1 MENATP
7 LIYKKIIEVMAD
19 INAIGKDRRNQQQGF
34 QFRGIDDV
42 MNELHSSL
50 AKCGVFVLPNV
61 LDETRTT
68 GKTSNNKDMF
78 YTRLKINFGFYA
90 EDGSHVDA
98 VVIGEAMDTADKA
111 SNKALSIGLKYAM
124 LQVFCIPTEDE
135 KDPDANSPQPAAGT
149 MQQQAAPAQQPKKPA
164 AKFDFEPKGGE
175 TTPAEK
181 KEIGGLLA
189 SKYGNGA
196 PVFSKDE
203 AKKYSA
209 MRKDYT
215 AREVI
220 DAIKKEL
227 QARLTPTQTM
237 QTAGDLMRAQQEQQ
251 PQQQLPPAVE
261 TVKNVM
267 GGEIVQPEPQQATF
281 DDMAPADDTAKV
293 GNNGFDI
300 F

>member
-1 MENATP
+1 MAENTP

-50 AKCGVFVLPNV
+50 AKCGVFVLPKV
-61 LDETRTT
+61 LEETRTT
-68 GKTSNNKDMF
+68 GKTSRGGDMF

-98 VVIGEAMDTADKA
+98 VVIGEAMDTGDKA

-135 KDPDANSPQPAAGT
+135 KDPDAVSPQPAAGT
-149 MQQQAAPAQQPKKPA
+149 MQQQPQQKKPA

-181 KEIGGLLA
+181 KEIGGLL
-189 SKYGNGA
+189 STKYPNGGA
-196 PVFSKDE
+196 VFSKDE
-203 AKKYSA
+203 AKKYSD

-220 DAIKKEL
+220 ETIKRDL
-227 QARLTPTQTM
+227 NARLNPTSTM
-237 QTAGDLMRAQQEQQ
+237 KTAGDVMREQAQQA
-251 PQQQLPPAVE
+251 QQLPPQVEAVKE
-261 TVKNVM
+261 AFD
-267 GGEIVQPEPQQATF
+267 GEVVISPQPSFDEMQPAGEPT
-281 DDMAPADDTAKV
+281 
-293 GNNGFDI
+293 GDI

>member
-1 MENATP
+1 MAENIP

-61 LDETRTT
+61 LEETRTT
-68 GKTSNNKDMF
+68 GKTARGGDMF

-98 VVIGEAMDTADKA
+98 VVIGEAMDTGDKA

-124 LQVFCIPTEDE
+124 LQVFCIPTEDD
-135 KDPDANSPQPAAGT
+135 KDPDAVSPQPAAGT
-149 MQQQAAPAQQPKKPA
+149 MQQQPQQKKPA

-181 KEIGGLLA
+181 KELGGLL
-189 SKYGNGA
+189 STKYPDGGA
-196 PVFSKDE
+196 VFSKAE
-203 AKKYSA
+203 AKKYSD

-220 DAIKKEL
+220 EIIKRDL
-227 QARLTPTQTM
+227 NARLNQTSTM
-237 QTAGDLMRAQQEQQ
+237 KTAGDVMREQAQQA
-251 PQQQLPPAVE
+251 QQLPPQVE
-261 TVKNVM
+261 AVKNAFD
-267 GGEIVQPEPQQATF
+267 GEVVTMPQPSFDEMQPVGEPT
-281 DDMAPADDTAKV
+281 
-293 GNNGFDI
+293 GDI

>member
-1 MENATP
+1 MAENTP

-50 AKCGVFVLPNV
+50 AKCGVFVLPKV
-61 LDETRTT
+61 LEETRTT
-68 GKTSNNKDMF
+68 GKTSRGGDMF

-98 VVIGEAMDTADKA
+98 VVIGEAMDTGDKA

-135 KDPDANSPQPAAGT
+135 KDPDAVSPQPAAGT
-149 MQQQAAPAQQPKKPA
+149 MQQQPQQKKQP

-189 SKYGNGA
+189 SKYTNGA
-196 PVFSKDE
+196 LVFSKDE

-227 QARLTPTQTM
+227 QTRLNPTQTM
-237 QTAGDLMRAQQEQQ
+237 QTAGDIMRAQAQQ
-251 PQQQLPPAVE
+251 AQQLPPQVE
-261 TVKNVM
+261 AVKNAFDGEVVTPPQPSFDEMQPM
-267 GGEIVQPEPQQATF
+267 GQSEQ
-281 DDMAPADDTAKV
+281 
-293 GNNGFDI
+293 GFDI

>member
-1 MENATP
+1 MADTP

-42 MNELHSSL
+42 MNELHGSL
-50 AKCGVFVLPNV
+50 SKCGVFVLPNV
-61 LDETRTT
+61 LEETRTT
-68 GKTSNNKDMF
+68 GKTSRGGDMF

-98 VVIGEAMDTADKA
+98 VVIGEAMDTGDKA

-135 KDPDANSPQPAAGT
+135 KDPDAVSPQPAAGT
-149 MQQQAAPAQQPKKPA
+149 MQQQPQQKKTA

-189 SKYGNGA
+189 SKYANGA

-203 AKKYSA
+203 AKKYSD
-209 MRKDYT
+209 MRKGYT

-220 DAIKKEL
+220 EIIKRDL
-227 QARLTPTQTM
+227 NARLNPTSTM
-237 QTAGDLMRAQQEQQ
+237 KTAGDVMREQA
-251 PQQQLPPAVE
+251 QQLPPQVE
-261 TVKNVM
+261 AVKNAFD
-267 GGEIVQPEPQQATF
+267 GEVVTPPQQPGF
-281 DDMAPADDTAKV
+281 DDMQPAVEPT
-293 GNNGFDI
+293 GDI

>member
-1 MENATP
+1 MAENTA

-50 AKCGVFVLPNV
+50 AKCGVFVLPKV
-61 LDETRTT
+61 LEETRTT
-68 GKTSNNKDMF
+68 GKTSRGGDMF

-98 VVIGEAMDTADKA
+98 VVIGEAMDTGDKA

-135 KDPDANSPQPAAGT
+135 KDPDAVSPQPAAGT
-149 MQQQAAPAQQPKKPA
+149 MQQQPQQKKPS

-189 SKYGNGA
+189 SKYANGA

-203 AKKYSA
+203 AKKYSD

-220 DAIKKEL
+220 EIIKRDL
-227 QARLTPTQTM
+227 NARLNPTSTM
-237 QTAGDLMRAQQEQQ
+237 KTAGDVMREQA
-251 PQQQLPPAVE
+251 QQLPPQVEAVKE
-261 TVKNVM
+261 AFN
-267 GGEIVQPEPQQATF
+267 GEVVASPQQPGF
-281 DDMAPADDTAKV
+281 DDMQPVVEPT
-293 GNNGFDI
+293 GDI

>member
-1 MENATP
+1 MTETP

-50 AKCGVFVLPNV
+50 AKCGVFVLPKV
-61 LDETRTT
+61 LEETRTT
-68 GKTSNNKDMF
+68 GKTSRGGDMF

-98 VVIGEAMDTADKA
+98 VVIGEAMDTGDKA

-124 LQVFCIPTEDE
+124 LQVFCIPTEDD
-135 KDPDANSPQPAAGT
+135 KDPDAVSPQPAAGT
-149 MQQQAAPAQQPKKPA
+149 MQQPQQKKPA

-181 KEIGGLLA
+181 KEIGGLL
-189 SKYGNGA
+189 STKYPNGGA
-196 PVFSKDE
+196 VFSKDE
-203 AKKYSA
+203 AKKYSD

-220 DAIKKEL
+220 ETIKRDL
-227 QARLTPTQTM
+227 NARLNPTSTM
-237 QTAGDLMRAQQEQQ
+237 KTAGDVMREQAQQA
-251 PQQQLPPAVE
+251 QQLPPQVE
-261 TVKNVM
+261 AVKNAFD
-267 GGEIVQPEPQQATF
+267 GEVVTQPEQQGF
-281 DDMAPADDTAKV
+281 DDMQPVDQSEQ
-293 GNNGFDI
+293 GFDI
-300 F
+300 Y

>member
-1 MENATP
+1 MAENTP

-50 AKCGVFVLPNV
+50 AKCGVFVLPKV
-61 LDETRTT
+61 LEETRTT
-68 GKTSNNKDMF
+68 GKTSRGGDMF

-98 VVIGEAMDTADKA
+98 VVIGEAMDTGDKA

-135 KDPDANSPQPAAGT
+135 KDPDAVSPQPAAGT
-149 MQQQAAPAQQPKKPA
+149 MQQQPQQKKPS

-189 SKYGNGA
+189 SKYANGA

-203 AKKYSA
+203 AKKYSD

-220 DAIKKEL
+220 ETIKRDL
-227 QARLTPTQTM
+227 NARLNPTSTM
-237 QTAGDLMRAQQEQQ
+237 KTAGDVMREQA
-251 PQQQLPPAVE
+251 QQLPPQVEAVKE
-261 TVKNVM
+261 AFN
-267 GGEIVQPEPQQATF
+267 GEVVASPQQ
-281 DDMAPADDTAKV
+281 P
-293 GNNGFDI
+293 GFDEMQPVVEPTGDI

>member
-1 MENATP
+1 MAENTP

-50 AKCGVFVLPNV
+50 AKCGVFVLPKV
-61 LDETRTT
+61 LEETRTT
-68 GKTSNNKDMF
+68 GKTSRGGDMF

-135 KDPDANSPQPAAGT
+135 KDPDAVSPQPAAGT
-149 MQQQAAPAQQPKKPA
+149 MQQQPQQKKPS

-189 SKYGNGA
+189 SKYTNGA

-203 AKKYSA
+203 AKKYSD

-220 DAIKKEL
+220 EIIKRDL
-227 QARLTPTQTM
+227 NARLNPTSTM
-237 QTAGDLMRAQQEQQ
+237 KTAGDVMREQA
-251 PQQQLPPAVE
+251 QQLPPQVEAVKE
-261 TVKNVM
+261 AFN
-267 GGEIVQPEPQQATF
+267 GEVVASPQQ
-281 DDMAPADDTAKV
+281 P
-293 GNNGFDI
+293 GFDEMQPVVEPTGDI

>member
-50 AKCGVFVLPNV
+50 AKCGVFVVPQV
-61 LDETRTT
+61 LDEARST
-68 GKTSNNKDMF
+68 GKTKSGGDMF
-78 YTRLKINFGFYA
+78 YTRLKIKFTFYA
-90 EDGSHVDA
+90 EDGSFIES
-98 VVIGEAMDTADKA
+98 VVIGEAMDTGDKA
-111 SNKALSIGLKYAM
+111 SNKALSVGLKYAL

-135 KDPDANSPQPAAGT
+135 KDPDAVSPQPAAGT
-149 MQQQAAPAQQPKKPA
+149 MQQQPQQKKPA

-175 TTPAEK
+175 TTPTEK

-189 SKYGNGA
+189 SKYANGE

-227 QARLTPTQTM
+227 QARLNPTQTM
-237 QTAGDLMRAQQEQQ
+237 QTAGDIMRAQA
-251 PQQQLPPAVE
+251 QQLPPQVE
-261 TVKNVM
+261 AVKNAFD
-267 GGEIVQPEPQQATF
+267 GEVENPPEQQ
-281 DDMAPADDTAKV
+281 
-293 GNNGFDI
+293 GFDI
-300 F
+300 Y

>member
-1 MENATP
+1 MAENTP

-50 AKCGVFVLPNV
+50 AKCGVFVLPKV
-61 LDETRTT
+61 LEETRTT
-68 GKTSNNKDMF
+68 GKTARGGDMF

-98 VVIGEAMDTADKA
+98 VVIGEAMDTGDKA

-135 KDPDANSPQPAAGT
+135 KDPDAVSPQPAAGT
-149 MQQQAAPAQQPKKPA
+149 MQQQPQQKKPS

-189 SKYGNGA
+189 SKYTNGA

-203 AKKYSA
+203 AKKYSD

-220 DAIKKEL
+220 EIIKRDL
-227 QARLTPTQTM
+227 NARLNPTSTM
-237 QTAGDLMRAQQEQQ
+237 KTAGDVMREQA
-251 PQQQLPPAVE
+251 QQLPPQVEAVKE
-261 TVKNVM
+261 AFN
-267 GGEIVQPEPQQATF
+267 GEVVASPQQ
-281 DDMAPADDTAKV
+281 P
-293 GNNGFDI
+293 GFDEMQPVVEPTGDI

>member
-1 MENATP
+1 MAENTP

-42 MNELHSSL
+42 MNELHGSL
-50 AKCGVFVLPNV
+50 AKCGVFVLPTV
-61 LDETRTT
+61 LEETRTT
-68 GKTSNNKDMF
+68 GKTKNGGDMF

-98 VVIGEAMDTADKA
+98 VVIGEAMDTGDKA

-135 KDPDANSPQPAAGT
+135 KDPDAVSPQPAAGT
-149 MQQQAAPAQQPKKPA
+149 MQQPQQKKPA
-164 AKFDFEPKGGE
+164 AKFDFVPKGGE

-181 KEIGGLLA
+181 KEIGRLLA
-189 SKYGNGA
+189 SKYTNGA

-203 AKKYSA
+203 AKKYSD

-220 DAIKKEL
+220 DEIKKEL
-227 QARLTPTQTM
+227 QARLNPTQTM
-237 QTAGDLMRAQQEQQ
+237 QTAGDIMRAQQEQQ
-251 PQQQLPPAVE
+251 APQQQLPPQVEAVKE
-261 TVKNVM
+261 AFDSKVVT
-267 GGEIVQPEPQQATF
+267 PPQQQ
-281 DDMAPADDTAKV
+281 
-293 GNNGFDI
+293 GFDI
-300 F
+300 Y

>member
-1 MENATP
+1 MAENIP

-50 AKCGVFVLPNV
+50 AKCGVFVLPKV
-61 LDETRTT
+61 LEETRTT
-68 GKTSNNKDMF
+68 GKTSRGGDMF

-98 VVIGEAMDTADKA
+98 VVIGEAMDTGDKA

-135 KDPDANSPQPAAGT
+135 KDPDAVSPQPAAGT
-149 MQQQAAPAQQPKKPA
+149 MQQPQQKKPA

-189 SKYGNGA
+189 SKYTNGA

-220 DAIKKEL
+220 DAINKEL
-227 QARLTPTQTM
+227 QARLNPTQTM
-237 QTAGDLMRAQQEQQ
+237 QTAGDMMRAQA
-251 PQQQLPPAVE
+251 QQLPPQVE
-261 TVKNVM
+261 AVKNAFN
-267 GGEIVQPEPQQATF
+267 GEVVTPPQPSFDEMQPVVEPT
-281 DDMAPADDTAKV
+281 
-293 GNNGFDI
+293 GDI

>member
-1 MENATP
+1 MAENTP

-42 MNELHSSL
+42 MNEMHSSL
-50 AKCGVFVLPNV
+50 AKCGVFVLPKV
-61 LDETRTT
+61 LEETRTT
-68 GKTSNNKDMF
+68 GKTSRGGDMF

-98 VVIGEAMDTADKA
+98 VVIGEAMDTGDKA

-135 KDPDANSPQPAAGT
+135 KDPDAVSPQPAAGT
-149 MQQQAAPAQQPKKPA
+149 MQQQPQQKKTA

-189 SKYGNGA
+189 SKYTNGA

-203 AKKYSA
+203 AKKYSD

-220 DAIKKEL
+220 EIIKRDL
-227 QARLTPTQTM
+227 NARLNPTSTM
-237 QTAGDLMRAQQEQQ
+237 KTAGDVMREQA
-251 PQQQLPPAVE
+251 QQLPPQVEAVKE
-261 TVKNVM
+261 AFN
-267 GGEIVQPEPQQATF
+267 GEIVALPQQ
-281 DDMAPADDTAKV
+281 P
-293 GNNGFDI
+293 GFDEMQPVVEPTGDI

>member
-1 MENATP
+1 MAENTP

-50 AKCGVFVLPNV
+50 AKCGVFVLPKV
-61 LDETRTT
+61 LEETRTT
-68 GKTSNNKDMF
+68 GKTSRGGDMF

-98 VVIGEAMDTADKA
+98 VVIGEAMDTGDKA

-135 KDPDANSPQPAAGT
+135 KDPDAVSPQPAAGT
-149 MQQQAAPAQQPKKPA
+149 MQQQPQQKKPA

-189 SKYGNGA
+189 SKYANGA

-203 AKKYSA
+203 AKKYSD

-220 DAIKKEL
+220 EIIKRDL
-227 QARLTPTQTM
+227 NARLNPTSTM
-237 QTAGDLMRAQQEQQ
+237 KTAGDVMREQA
-251 PQQQLPPAVE
+251 QQLPPQVEAVKE
-261 TVKNVM
+261 AFN
-267 GGEIVQPEPQQATF
+267 GEVVTPPQPSFDEMQPVVEPT
-281 DDMAPADDTAKV
+281 
-293 GNNGFDI
+293 GDI

>member
-7 LIYKKIIEVMAD
+7 LIYKKIIEVMQD
-19 INAIGKDRRNQQQGF
+19 INAISKGRKNDQQHF
-34 QFRGIDDV
+34 MFRGIDDV
-42 MNELHSSL
+42 MNELHPTL

-61 LDETRTT
+61 LEETRTT
-68 GKTSNNKDMF
+68 GKTARGGDMF

-98 VVIGEAMDTADKA
+98 VVIGEAMDTGDKA

-135 KDPDANSPQPAAGT
+135 KDPDAVSPQPAAGT
-149 MQQQAAPAQQPKKPA
+149 MQQQPQQKKPS

-189 SKYGNGA
+189 SKYANGA

-203 AKKYSA
+203 AKKYSD

-220 DAIKKEL
+220 EIIKRDL
-227 QARLTPTQTM
+227 NARLNPTSTM
-237 QTAGDLMRAQQEQQ
+237 KTAGDVMREQA
-251 PQQQLPPAVE
+251 QQLPPQVEAVKE
-261 TVKNVM
+261 AFN
-267 GGEIVQPEPQQATF
+267 GEVVASPQQ
-281 DDMAPADDTAKV
+281 P
-293 GNNGFDI
+293 GFDEMQPVVEPTGDI

>member
-1 MENATP
+1 MAENTP

-50 AKCGVFVLPNV
+50 AKCGVFVLPKV
-61 LDETRTT
+61 LEETRTT
-68 GKTSNNKDMF
+68 GKTSRGGDMF

-98 VVIGEAMDTADKA
+98 VVIGEAMDTGDKA

-135 KDPDANSPQPAAGT
+135 KDPDAVSPQPAAGT
-149 MQQQAAPAQQPKKPA
+149 MQQQPQQKKPS

-189 SKYGNGA
+189 SKYANGA

-203 AKKYSA
+203 AKKYSD

-220 DAIKKEL
+220 EIIKRDL
-227 QARLTPTQTM
+227 NARLNPTSTM
-237 QTAGDLMRAQQEQQ
+237 KTAGDVMREQA
-251 PQQQLPPAVE
+251 QQLPPQVEAVKE
-261 TVKNVM
+261 AFD
-267 GGEIVQPEPQQATF
+267 GEVIASPQQPSF
-281 DDMAPADDTAKV
+281 DEMQPVFEPT
-293 GNNGFDI
+293 GDI

>member
-1 MENATP
+1 MTENTP

-50 AKCGVFVLPNV
+50 AKCGVFVLPKV
-61 LDETRTT
+61 LEETRTT
-68 GKTSNNKDMF
+68 GKTSRGGDMF

-98 VVIGEAMDTADKA
+98 VVIGEAMDTGDKA

-135 KDPDANSPQPAAGT
+135 KDPDAVSPQPAAGT
-149 MQQQAAPAQQPKKPA
+149 MQQQPQQKKPS

-189 SKYGNGA
+189 SKYTNGA

-203 AKKYSA
+203 AKKYSD

-220 DAIKKEL
+220 EIIKRDL
-227 QARLTPTQTM
+227 NARLNPTSTM
-237 QTAGDLMRAQQEQQ
+237 KTAGDVMREQA
-251 PQQQLPPAVE
+251 QQLPPQVKAVKE
-261 TVKNVM
+261 AFD
-267 GGEIVQPEPQQATF
+267 GEVENPPEQQGF
-281 DDMAPADDTAKV
+281 DDMQPLDQSEQ
-293 GNNGFDI
+293 GFDI
-300 F
+300 Y

>member
-1 MENATP
+1 MENTP
-7 LIYKKIIEVMAD
+7 LIFKKIIEVMAD

-42 MNELHSSL
+42 MNELHGSL

-61 LDETRTT
+61 LEETRTT
-68 GKTSNNKDMF
+68 GKTARGGDMF
-78 YTRLKINFGFYA
+78 YTRLKIKFGFYA

-135 KDPDANSPQPAAGT
+135 KDPDAVSPQPAPGT
-149 MQQQAAPAQQPKKPA
+149 MQQPQQKKPA

-181 KEIGGLLA
+181 KEIGGLL
-189 SKYGNGA
+189 STKYPNGGA
-196 PVFSKDE
+196 VFSKDE
-203 AKKYSA
+203 AKKYSD

-220 DAIKKEL
+220 ETIKRDL
-227 QARLTPTQTM
+227 NARLNPTSTM
-237 QTAGDLMRAQQEQQ
+237 KTAGDVMREQAQQA
-251 PQQQLPPAVE
+251 QQLPPQVE
-261 TVKNVM
+261 AVKNAFD
-267 GGEIVQPEPQQATF
+267 GEVVTPPEQQ
-281 DDMAPADDTAKV
+281 
-293 GNNGFDI
+293 GFDI
-300 F
+300 Y

>member
-1 MENATP
+1 MAENTP

-61 LDETRTT
+61 LEETRTT
-68 GKTSNNKDMF
+68 GKTSRGGDMF

-98 VVIGEAMDTADKA
+98 VVIGEAMDTGDKA

-135 KDPDANSPQPAAGT
+135 KDPDAVSPQPAAGT
-149 MQQQAAPAQQPKKPA
+149 MQQQPQQKKPA
-164 AKFDFEPKGGE
+164 AKFEFEPKGGE

-189 SKYGNGA
+189 SKYANGDPA
-196 PVFSKDE
+196 FSNDE
-203 AKKYSA
+203 ATQYSA

-220 DAIKKEL
+220 DAIKKDL
-227 QARLTPTQTM
+227 QTRLNPTQTM
-237 QTAGDLMRAQQEQQ
+237 QTAGDMMREQA
-251 PQQQLPPAVE
+251 QQLPPQVE
-261 TVKNVM
+261 AVKNAFN
-267 GGEIVQPEPQQATF
+267 GEVVASPQQPGF
-281 DDMAPADDTAKV
+281 DDMQPV
-293 GNNGFDI
+293 GQSEQGFDI
-300 F
+300 Y

>member
-1 MENATP
+1 MENAKP
-7 LIYKKIIEVMAD
+7 LIFKKIIEVMAD

-42 MNELHSSL
+42 MNELHGSL
-50 AKCGVFVLPNV
+50 AKCGVFVLPTV
-61 LDETRTT
+61 LEETRTT
-68 GKTSNNKDMF
+68 GKTKNGGDMF

-98 VVIGEAMDTADKA
+98 VVIGEAMDTGDKA

-135 KDPDANSPQPAAGT
+135 KDPDAVSPQPAAGT
-149 MQQQAAPAQQPKKPA
+149 MQQQPQQKKPA

-181 KEIGGLLA
+181 KELGGLL
-189 SKYGNGA
+189 STKYPNGGA
-196 PVFSKDE
+196 VFSKDE
-203 AKKYSA
+203 AKKYSD

-220 DAIKKEL
+220 ETIKRDL
-227 QARLTPTQTM
+227 NARLNPTSTM
-237 QTAGDLMRAQQEQQ
+237 KTAGDVMREQAQQAQKLPPQVEAVKNAFDGEVVTPPQQ
-251 PQQQLPPAVE
+251 P
-261 TVKNVM
+261 
-267 GGEIVQPEPQQATF
+267 GF
-281 DDMAPADDTAKV
+281 DDMPPAGEPD
-293 GNNGFDI
+293 GGI

>member
-1 MENATP
+1 MAENTP

-42 MNELHSSL
+42 MNELHGSL
-50 AKCGVFVLPNV
+50 SKCGVFVLPNV
-61 LDETRTT
+61 LEETRTT
-68 GKTSNNKDMF
+68 GKTSRGGDMF

-98 VVIGEAMDTADKA
+98 VVIGEAMDTGDKA

-135 KDPDANSPQPAAGT
+135 KDPDAVSPQPAAGT
-149 MQQQAAPAQQPKKPA
+149 MQQQPQQKKPA

-181 KEIGGLLA
+181 KELGGLL
-189 SKYGNGA
+189 STKYPDGSA
-196 PVFSKDE
+196 VFSKAE
-203 AKKYSA
+203 AKKYSE

-220 DAIKKEL
+220 ETIRRDL
-227 QARLTPTQTM
+227 NARLNPTSQM
-237 QTAGDLMRAQQEQQ
+237 QTAGDMMRAQA
-251 PQQQLPPAVE
+251 QQLPPQVE
-261 TVKNVM
+261 AVKNAFN
-267 GGEIVQPEPQQATF
+267 GEVVTPLQLRFDEMQPVVEPT
-281 DDMAPADDTAKV
+281 
-293 GNNGFDI
+293 GDI

>member
-1 MENATP
+1 MAENTP

-50 AKCGVFVLPNV
+50 AKCGVFVLPKV
-61 LDETRTT
+61 LEETRTT
-68 GKTSNNKDMF
+68 GKTSRGGDMF

-98 VVIGEAMDTADKA
+98 VVIGEAMDTGDKA

-124 LQVFCIPTEDE
+124 LQVFCIPTEDD
-135 KDPDANSPQPAAGT
+135 KDPDAVSPQPAAGT
-149 MQQQAAPAQQPKKPA
+149 MQQQPQQKKTA

-189 SKYGNGA
+189 SKYTNGA
-196 PVFSKDE
+196 PVFSKAE
-203 AKKYSA
+203 AKKYSD

-220 DAIKKEL
+220 ETIRRDL
-227 QARLTPTQTM
+227 NARLNPTSTM
-237 QTAGDLMRAQQEQQ
+237 KTAGDVMREQAQQA
-251 PQQQLPPAVE
+251 QQLPPQVE
-261 TVKNVM
+261 AVKNAFD
-267 GGEIVQPEPQQATF
+267 GEVVTPPQPSFDEMQPVGEPT
-281 DDMAPADDTAKV
+281 
-293 GNNGFDI
+293 GDI

>member
-1 MENATP
+1 MAENTP

-42 MNELHSSL
+42 MNELHGSL
-50 AKCGVFVLPNV
+50 SKCGVFVLPNV
-61 LDETRTT
+61 LEETRTT
-68 GKTSNNKDMF
+68 GKTARGGDMF

-98 VVIGEAMDTADKA
+98 VVIGEAMDTGDKA

-135 KDPDANSPQPAAGT
+135 KDPDAVSPQPAAGT
-149 MQQQAAPAQQPKKPA
+149 MQQPQQKKTA

-189 SKYGNGA
+189 SKYTNGA
-196 PVFSKDE
+196 LVFSKDE

-227 QARLTPTQTM
+227 QTRLNPTQTM
-237 QTAGDLMRAQQEQQ
+237 QTAGDIMRAQAQQ
-251 PQQQLPPAVE
+251 AQQLPPQVE
-261 TVKNVM
+261 AVKNAFD
-267 GGEIVQPEPQQATF
+267 GEVVTPPQQ
-281 DDMAPADDTAKV
+281 P
-293 GNNGFDI
+293 GFDGMQPTGQSDQGFYI

>member
-1 MENATP
+1 MENTTP
-7 LIYKKIIEVMAD
+7 LIYKKIIEVMTD
-19 INAIGKDRRNQQQGF
+19 INAIGKDRRNKDFNF

-42 MNELHSSL
+42 MNELHGSL

-61 LDETRTT
+61 LAESRSE
-68 GKTSNNKDMF
+68 GKTKNGGTMF

-98 VVIGEAMDTADKA
+98 VVIGEAMDTSDKA

-135 KDPDANSPQPAAGT
+135 KDPDAVSPQPAAGT
-149 MQQQAAPAQQPKKPA
+149 MQQQPQQKKPA

-189 SKYGNGA
+189 SKYANGA

-227 QARLTPTQTM
+227 QTRLNPTQTM
-237 QTAGDLMRAQQEQQ
+237 QTAGDMMRAQQE

-261 TVKNVM
+261 NVKNAM
-267 GGEIVQPEPQQATF
+267 GGEIVQPAAAQPTF
-281 DDMAPADDTAKV
+281 DEMQPADEPV
-293 GNNGFDI
+293 GDI